1 MTKSLTQNP
10 EPRILNP
17 DSNDPEL
24 SNLTTMNIV
33 FPVHIPKKRH
43 SRGDLNEFGMLFWG
57 KRKSCP
63 NGEHW
68 ITPEQYKE
76 WTERARA
83 RFDAS
88 KADPDRQARNLA
100 AVRKY
105 RLKKA
110 TPPIPR
116 VRLPKTIRL
125 WDLIKP

>member
-1 MTKSLTQNP
+1 
-10 EPRILNP
+10 
-17 DSNDPEL
+17 
-24 SNLTTMNIV
+24 MNII
-33 FPVHIPKKRH
+33 FPTHIPKKRH
-43 SRGDLNEFGMLFWG
+43 HKGDLRDDGLIFWRRKKGCVDNEQ
-57 KRKSCP
+57 
-63 NGEHW
+63 W
-68 ITPEQYKE
+68 ITREQYAE

>member
-1 MTKSLTQNP
+1 
-10 EPRILNP
+10 
-17 DSNDPEL
+17 
-24 SNLTTMNIV
+24 MNII
-33 FPVHIPKKRH
+33 FPEHAPKKRH
-43 SRGDLNEFGMLFWG
+43 HKGDLRDGMVFWRRKKGCVDNEQ
-57 KRKSCP
+57 
-63 NGEHW
+63 W
-68 ITPEQYKE
+68 ITPQQYAE

-110 TPPIPR
+110 TPPVPR

>member
-1 MTKSLTQNP
+1 
-10 EPRILNP
+10 
-17 DSNDPEL
+17 
-24 SNLTTMNIV
+24 MNII

-76 WTERARA
+76 WTERARERYNA
-83 RFDAS
+83 RQN
-88 KADPDRQARNLA
+88 DPEAKARNLE

-105 RLKKA
+105 RAKKA
-110 TPPIPR
+110 EPKVPR